1 MEGSRA
7 WSWGGKFAGLEGG
20 GVAKFF
26 PEGAFFVGEDGGGSE
41 VEGDE
46 EVTALAGFAF
56 GETSTADAEFLA
68 VFAAWRD
75 AEFDG
80 AVEGGDDDFG
90 AEHGFPGGEGKFVVE
105 VGVAGSEVGVSGVAD
120 AEEEIAWRAA
130 GDAGAA
136 LGGDADA
143 ATVGG
148 TGRDAD
154 LEGLGFALAGLAVEG
169 LEGDGAGGAVHGF
182 FEGDEDVA
190 FDIGATA
197 GAIAWAGW
205 GLSMAVMAGTGEVL
219 FEEVAEASASEV
231 EVLGFG
237 LRAAGLPGLRRVRLV
252 GGGVLPAGAELVVL
266 AAFFGVA
273 QDFVGFVDFFELGFG
288 GGFVGGDVGVVF
300 AGEFAEGLFDF
311 VLGRLSG
318 HAEGGVVVLEFDG
331 HGRCDGVGVGRTAAS
346 ERNEI
351 GVA

>member
-1 MEGSRA
+1 M
-7 WSWGGKFAGLEGG
+7 EGG

-26 PEGAFFVGEDGGGSE
+26 PEGAFFVGEGGGGAE
-41 VEGDE
+41 FERDE

-56 GETSTADAEFLA
+56 GEASTADAEFLA
-68 VFAAWRD
+68 VFAAGWD

-80 AVEGGDDDFG
+80 AVEGGNDDFS
-90 AEHGFPGGEGKFVVE
+90 AEHGFPGGKVEFVVE
-105 VGVAGSEVGVSGVAD
+105 VGVASCEVGVSGVAD

-143 ATVGG
+143 ATVSG
-148 TGRDAD
+148 TWGDAD

-197 GAIAWAGW
+197 GAIAWTGR
-205 GLSMAVMAGTGEVL
+205 GLGVAVMAGSGEVL
-219 FEEVAEASASEV
+219 LEEVAEAGAGEV

-237 LRAAGLPGLRRVRLV
+237 IMAAGLPGLRRVWLV

-266 AAFFGVA
+266 AAFFGIA

-288 GGFVGGDVGVVF
+288 RGFVGGDVGVVF

-311 VLGRLSG
+311 VLGRLPG
-318 HAEGGVVVLEFDG
+318 NAEGGVVVLEFDG
-331 HGRCDGVGVGRTAAS
+331 HGRQRGRS
-346 ERNEI
+346 WKNGRS
-351 GVA
+351 

>member
-1 MEGSRA
+1 
-7 WSWGGKFAGLEGG
+7 LEGG
-20 GVAKFF
+20 GVAEFF
-26 PEGAFFVGEDGGGSE
+26 PEGAFFVGEGGGGSE

-46 EVTALAGFAF
+46 EVAAVAGFAF
-56 GETSTADAEFLA
+56 GEAAIADAEFLA

-90 AEHGFPGGEGKFVVE
+90 AEHGFPWGEGEIVVE
-105 VGVAGSEVGVSGVAD
+105 VGVAGSEVGVGGVAD

-130 GDAGAA
+130 ADAGAA

-143 ATVGG
+143 TTVGG
-148 TGRDAD
+148 ARGDAD

-190 FDIGATA
+190 FDIRATA

-205 GLSMAVMAGTGEVL
+205 GLGVAVMAGPGEVL
-219 FEEVAEASASEV
+219 LEEVAEAGAGEV
-231 EVLGFG
+231 EVLVLGF
-237 LRAAGLPGLRRVRLV
+237 RAAGLPGLRRVRLV
-252 GGGVLPAGAELVVL
+252 GSGVLPVGAELVVL
-266 AAFFGVA
+266 AAFFGIA
-273 QDFVGFVDFFELGFG
+273 EDLVGFVDFFEFGFG
-288 GGFVGGDVGVVF
+288 GGFVGGDVGVVD

-311 VLGRLSG
+311 VLGRLPG

-331 HGRCDGVGVGRTAAS
+331 HGERRGRGWVDCRS
-346 ERNEI
+346 
-351 GVA
+351 